1 MKNKLLQAKYMSNL
15 FTLLIIIW
23 AVVFYSSQ
31 NNAYAH
37 KFEHPETWKDPA
49 ITEILKTSN
58 IVDIKPMKEYLI
70 EQGKKAEFDGQVF
83 LITLEHGIKAV
94 FKNLPLDDQGDA
106 GAEVAAYQASVTL
119 GFPYIPP
126 TVLREI
132 RGMKGSLQLFV
143 DTPIDLLVPGEYEKI
158 LQEVFEHDL
167 YNLQLFYFVFG
178 QWDSG
183 PHNLLAYPDG
193 SRIYPIAID
202 NSGIRNHQYVR
213 YGELPFVRIL
223 YSDKLNTNDWDKPF
237 PFESAKTINDPT
249 PSNMKKIFGDKL
261 PASFYKNS
269 KFYGQPLKY
278 IIYQNSLWRQYHAF
292 DKSFVK
298 SYVSECHHS
307 TSDSLKELDLKSL
320 KEIFLS
326 AKGADFL
333 TDSYFEGILERRDQ
347 VLKEVQPI
355 CYN

>member
-1 MKNKLLQAKYMSNL
+1 MKKQLLQAKFTSNL
-15 FTLLIIIW
+15 FTLLITIW
-23 AVVFYSSQ
+23 LVVFYSSQ

-37 KFEHPETWKDPA
+37 KFEHPKTWNDPA
-49 ITEILKTSN
+49 ITKILKTSN
-58 IVDIKPMKEYLI
+58 VVDIKPMKEALI

-94 FKNLPLDDQGDA
+94 FKSLPLDDQGDA
-106 GAEVAAYQASVTL
+106 GAEVAAYQASVIL

-132 RGMKGSLQLFV
+132 KGMKGSLQLFV
-143 DTPIDLLVPGEYEKI
+143 NTPIDLLVNGEYTKALQKI
-158 LQEVFEHDL
+158 SKEDQD
-167 YNLQLFYFVFG
+167 NLKLFYFVFG

-223 YSDKLNTNDWDKPF
+223 YSDKLDTNDWDKPF
-237 PFESAKTINDPT
+237 PFESAKTIDYPT
-249 PSNMKKIFGDKL
+249 TNNLKKIFGDKL
-261 PASFYKNS
+261 PASFYNNS

-298 SYVSECHHS
+298 SYVSKYHQS
-307 TSDSLKELDLKSL
+307 TRDSLEKLDLKSL
-320 KEIFLS
+320 KKIFLS
-326 AKGADFL
+326 AKGADF
-333 TDSYFEGILERRDQ
+333 
-347 VLKEVQPI
+347 
-355 CYN
+355 